1 MIYGPPGVDRILTL
15 HILSTSGHT
24 NVCIY
29 IYIYMLTIIQH
40 SNIVLLHTAAV
51 YARCMTVMYVY
62 FIYIPTMSAPPV
74 MLVGLDSPQ

>member
-1 MIYGPPGVDRILTL
+1 MYVFT
-15 HILSTSGHT
+15 
-24 NVCIY
+24 Y
-29 IYIYMLTIIQH
+29 IYTIIQH
-40 SNIVLLHTAAV
+40 SNIGLLHTAAV

>member
-1 MIYGPPGVDRILTL
+1 MYVFT
-15 HILSTSGHT
+15 
-24 NVCIY
+24 Y
-29 IYIYMLTIIQH
+29 IYIYTIIQH
-40 SNIVLLHTAAV
+40 SNIGLLHTAAV